1 MSIATL
7 LPSDHIFLDMEST
20 TKEET
25 IRQLGEV
32 LTNNGL
38 VNNKEAYIQS
48 VLEREEHSTTGI
60 GNNIAIPHGKSEAVS
75 EPAIVFARL
84 KQPIDWQSLDE
95 EPVFVVIL
103 LAIPESQKGDTHL
116 RILSEIAMKLM
127 DDDIT
132 AQLKTETDKQQI
144 AKLLSE

>member
-7 LPSDHIFLDMEST
+7 LPSNHIFLDMEST
-20 TKEET
+20 NKEDT
-25 IRQLGEV
+25 IHQLGEV

-38 VNNKEAYIQS
+38 VSNKEAYIQS
-48 VLEREEHSTTGI
+48 VLEREQHSTTGI
-60 GNNIAIPHGKSEAVS
+60 GNNIAIPHGKSEAVI
-75 EPAIVFARL
+75 EPSIVFARL

-95 EPVFVVIL
+95 EPVSVVIL

-127 DDDIT
+127 DDEIT
-132 AQLKTETDKQQI
+132 AQLKTETNKEQI

>member
-7 LPSDHIFLDMEST
+7 LPSNHIFLDMEST
-20 TKEET
+20 
-25 IRQLGEV
+25 
-32 LTNNGL
+32 
-38 VNNKEAYIQS
+38 NKEAYIQS
-48 VLEREEHSTTGI
+48 VLEREQHSTTGI
-60 GNNIAIPHGKSEAVS
+60 GNNIAIPHGKSEAVI
-75 EPAIVFARL
+75 EPSIVFARL

-95 EPVFVVIL
+95 EPVSVVIL

-127 DDDIT
+127 DDEIT
-132 AQLKTETDKQQI
+132 AQLKTETNKEQI

>member
-7 LPSDHIFLDMEST
+7 LPSNHIFLDMEST
-20 TKEET
+20 NKEDT
-25 IRQLGEV
+25 IHQLGEV

-38 VNNKEAYIQS
+38 VSNKEAYIQS
-48 VLEREEHSTTGI
+48 VLEREQHSTTGI
-60 GNNIAIPHGKSEAVS
+60 GNNIAIPHGKSEAVI
-75 EPAIVFARL
+75 EPSIVFARL

-95 EPVFVVIL
+95 EPVSVVIL

-132 AQLKTETDKQQI
+132 AQLKTETNKQQI